1 MGPCSA
7 PASSMDKVTADLIDD
22 HKPLRMS
29 LQDVQMGLFKRLST
43 K

>member
-1 MGPCSA
+1 MLYTSLLYGQ
-7 PASSMDKVTADLIDD
+7 VTADLKDE

-29 LQDVQMGLFKRLST
+29 LQDMQMGLFKRLST